1 MNQKLEQLNHL
12 KQQLEKA
19 KSDIKS
25 ESASKKSF
33 FDFRR
38 QQLRNSPSEVSG
50 YQSQLSPISQIE
62 KNFTLGVSKGWVLKN
77 LIPHVHSITMIWQTD
92 ELTDEQVEK
101 NIEKKIAEEFKL
113 KTRPFEEAVITAES
127 ALTSFKEEL
136 QELND
141 ALKVA

>member
-1 MNQKLEQLNHL
+1 
-12 KQQLEKA
+12 
-19 KSDIKS
+19 
-25 ESASKKSF
+25 
-33 FDFRR
+33 
-38 QQLRNSPSEVSG
+38 
-50 YQSQLSPISQIE
+50 SQIE

-113 KTRPFEEAVITAES
+113 KTRPCEEAVITAES
-127 ALTSFKEEL
+127 ALTSFKEEV